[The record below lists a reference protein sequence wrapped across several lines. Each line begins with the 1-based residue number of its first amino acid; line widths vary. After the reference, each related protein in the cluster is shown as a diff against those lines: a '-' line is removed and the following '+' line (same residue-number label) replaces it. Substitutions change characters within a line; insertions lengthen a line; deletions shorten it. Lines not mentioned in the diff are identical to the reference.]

1 MSFTKYQSLED
12 CVVLITG
19 GATGIGEAFV
29 RAFANNDARVAFL
42 DLQEEAGQALAK
54 SLAASVRH
62 APLFLRC
69 DVTRT
74 DELMAAI
81 AEARRTL
88 GPASALI
95 NNAANDQRQT
105 FTDVTPEE
113 FDKTIA
119 VNFRHVYFAS
129 QAVVPQMVERGG
141 GSIVNMSSITWQVG
155 VPELMGY
162 ASAKAAVVG
171 FTHSLARQVGK
182 HRIRV
187 NAIAPGLVLTEK
199 QQRLWYPTEE
209 KVAAVVRN
217 QFLPDTIMPADIAR
231 LALFLAADDSR
242 MITKQTFNVN
252 GGRPRRL
259 PTGSGRRPPHQ
270 VRIHDPPFA
279 RRASARRRWISSA
292 TSASLPAIRISSGVP
307 R

>member
-1 MSFTKYQSLED
+1 MSYTKYESLRD
-12 CVVLITG
+12 RVVLITG
-19 GATGIGEAFV
+19 GASGIGEEFV
-29 RAFANNDARVAFL
+29 KAFADNGARVAFF
-42 DLQEEAGQALAK
+42 DIDNEAGKSLTEALAG
-54 SLAASVRH
+54 SVRH

-74 DELMAAI
+74 DDLKVAI
-81 AEARRTL
+81 AEARQKL

-105 FTDVTPEE
+105 FADVTPDE
-113 FDKTIA
+113 FDRTMA
-119 VNFRHVYFAS
+119 VNFRHIFFAS
-129 QAVVPQMVERGG
+129 QTVVPQMIEQGG
-141 GSIVNMSSITWQVG
+141 GSIVNMSSITWQIG

-199 QQRLWYPTEE
+199 QQRLWYPTAE
-209 KVAAVVRN
+209 KVAEVVDN
-217 QFLPDTIMPADIAR
+217 QFLPDPTLPADIAN

-242 MITKQTFNVN
+242 MITKQTFSVN
-252 GGRPRRL
+252 GGR
-259 PTGSGRRPPHQ
+259 
-270 VRIHDPPFA
+270 A
-279 RRASARRRWISSA
+279 
-292 TSASLPAIRISSGVP
+292 
-307 R
+307 

>member
-12 CVVLITG
+12 RVVLISG
-19 GATGIGEAFV
+19 GASGIGEAFV
-29 RAFANNDARVAFL
+29 RAFADNGARVAFL

-54 SLAASVRH
+54 SLAGSARH
-62 APLFLRC
+62 APLFIRC

-74 DELMAAI
+74 DELVAAI
-81 AEARRTL
+81 AEARRKL

-113 FDKTIA
+113 FDRTMA

-141 GSIVNMSSITWQVG
+141 GSIINMSSITWQVG

-209 KVAAVVRN
+209 KVAAVVKS

-252 GGRPRRL
+252 GGR
-259 PTGSGRRPPHQ
+259 
-270 VRIHDPPFA
+270 A
-279 RRASARRRWISSA
+279 
-292 TSASLPAIRISSGVP
+292 
-307 R
+307 

>member
-1 MSFTKYQSLED
+1 
-12 CVVLITG
+12 
-19 GATGIGEAFV
+19 
-29 RAFANNDARVAFL
+29 
-42 DLQEEAGQALAK
+42 
-54 SLAASVRH
+54 
-62 APLFLRC
+62 
-69 DVTRT
+69 
-74 DELMAAI
+74 
-81 AEARRTL
+81 
-88 GPASALI
+88 
-95 NNAANDQRQT
+95 
-105 FTDVTPEE
+105 VTPEE

-209 KVAAVVRN
+209 KVAAVVKS

-231 LALFLAADDSR
+231 LALFLAADDSH

-252 GGRPRRL
+252 GGR
-259 PTGSGRRPPHQ
+259 
-270 VRIHDPPFA
+270 A
-279 RRASARRRWISSA
+279 
-292 TSASLPAIRISSGVP
+292 
-307 R
+307 

>member
-1 MSFTKYQSLED
+1 
-12 CVVLITG
+12 
-19 GATGIGEAFV
+19 
-29 RAFANNDARVAFL
+29 
-42 DLQEEAGQALAK
+42 
-54 SLAASVRH
+54 
-62 APLFLRC
+62 
-69 DVTRT
+69 
-74 DELMAAI
+74 
-81 AEARRTL
+81 
-88 GPASALI
+88 
-95 NNAANDQRQT
+95 
-105 FTDVTPEE
+105 VTPEE

-171 FTHSLARQVGK
+171 FTHSLARQVGQ

-217 QFLPDTIMPADIAR
+217 QFLPDTIMPADIAQ

-252 GGRPRRL
+252 GGRP
-259 PTGSGRRPPHQ
+259 
-270 VRIHDPPFA
+270 
-279 RRASARRRWISSA
+279 
-292 TSASLPAIRISSGVP
+292 
-307 R
+307 